1 MVLAD
6 TAHSLGAERYGKRTG
21 SLADFSSFSFHAVK
35 NLTTAEGGALTWNNI
50 PGISNEQVYREIQ
63 LLSLHGQSKDALAKS
78 QLGSWEYDIVGT
90 YYKFNM
96 TDIMGALG
104 LGQLSRYDSMLERRR
119 EITEKFDNAFIK
131 YGIYTLPHLRGDY
144 KSCYHLYIT
153 RVPGITAEQRNEII
167 NKMAEKG
174 ISCNVHYK
182 SLPMHT
188 AYKNM
193 GFDIIDYP
201 NSYAFFMNEITLP
214 LHTKLTD
221 EQVDYI
227 IDNYTSIVSEY
238 LK

>member
-1 MVLAD
+1 
-6 TAHSLGAERYGKRTG
+6 
-21 SLADFSSFSFHAVK
+21 
-35 NLTTAEGGALTWNNI
+35 
-50 PGISNEQVYREIQ
+50 
-63 LLSLHGQSKDALAKS
+63 
-78 QLGSWEYDIVGT
+78 
-90 YYKFNM
+90 
-96 TDIMGALG
+96 MGALG

-182 SLPMHT
+182 PLPMHT